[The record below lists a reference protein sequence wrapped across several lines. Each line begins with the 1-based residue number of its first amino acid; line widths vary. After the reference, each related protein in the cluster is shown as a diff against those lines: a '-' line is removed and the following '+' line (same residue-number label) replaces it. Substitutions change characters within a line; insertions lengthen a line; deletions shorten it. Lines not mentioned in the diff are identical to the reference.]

1 MQGYWVTFI
10 EGFSLQNEGIQIG
23 KQFLLCCLRVTYH
36 GKGVFLKICYVF
48 LTFFMIINVVH

>member
-23 KQFLLCCLRVTYH
+23 KQFLLCCLRVTYY
-36 GKGVFLKICYVF
+36 GKGVFFKNMLRF
-48 LTFFMIINVVH
+48 LDLFYDN